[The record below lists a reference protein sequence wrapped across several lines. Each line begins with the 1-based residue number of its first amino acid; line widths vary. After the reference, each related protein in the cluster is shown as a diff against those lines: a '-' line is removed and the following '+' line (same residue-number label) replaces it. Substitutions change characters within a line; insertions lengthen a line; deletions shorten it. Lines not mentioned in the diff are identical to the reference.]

1 MFTLAPTRRREKN
14 NAGVQLRC
22 VVLSLLFVSAIFANN
37 PALLAQ
43 GLSSRSETF
52 DLIPGGQVRIENLR
66 GSTRVEV
73 WDTDTVRVLAEK
85 KTPAGAALDPTDLVL
100 M

>member
-1 MFTLAPTRRREKN
+1 MFTLAPTRRREKF
-14 NAGVQLRC
+14 NARVQRGR
-22 VVLSLLFVSAIFANN
+22 VVLSLLFGSAFCAHN

-43 GLSSRSETF
+43 GSSSRSESF

-73 WDTDTVRVLAEK
+73 WDADTVRVLAEK
-85 KTPAGAALDPTDLVL
+85 KTPAGAALDLAGLVL
-100 M
+100 